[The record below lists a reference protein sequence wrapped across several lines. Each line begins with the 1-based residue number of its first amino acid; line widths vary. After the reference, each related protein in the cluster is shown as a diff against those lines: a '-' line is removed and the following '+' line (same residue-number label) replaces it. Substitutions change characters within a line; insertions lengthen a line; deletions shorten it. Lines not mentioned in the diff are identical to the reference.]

1 MSLRIN
7 KDNIVFVLPESR
19 YAVSSRI
26 DTWMDEDFT
35 LHVTA
40 KLFPESLSQV
50 ESFILSRNG
59 MHSGISAF
67 KDSYDNINVVFQYW
81 FRQPDGTTIPKQVI
95 YLLKDNEINDFNE
108 YTMICDHHDEKVIV
122 CYLNGFE
129 VGRIEYGDDIK
140 ESYKNCFYWFGCGSM
155 IGPEEYSHIGDFEYK
170 LSFVLNKKLDIV
182 DAQDIIDTYYDKYS
196 HIIFE
201 NNLRKLN
208 YDHPLRDN
216 FAFLCDFEYYNR
228 YKIWDISFSGN
239 YPQFYI
245 DRNIYF

>member
-67 KDSYDNINVVFQYW
+67 KDAYDNINVVFQYW

-95 YLLKDNEINDFNE
+95 YLLKDNEVNDFNE
-108 YTMICDHHDEKVIV
+108 YTMICDHYDEKVIV

-155 IGPEEYSHIGDFEYK
+155 IGPEEHNAIGEFEYK
-170 LSFVLNKKLDIV
+170 LAFVLNKKLDII

-216 FAFLCDFEYYNR
+216 FAFLSDFQ
-228 YKIWDISFSGN
+228 KPI
-239 YPQFYI
+239 
-245 DRNIYF
+245 